1 MSKKWCVFWCPF
13 QRMIQKTIAKR
24 LENVYYNKKETA
36 FSRGFSQYVRNLP
49 FAGFAPKEELF

>member
-1 MSKKWCVFWCPF
+1 
-13 QRMIQKTIAKR
+13 MIQKTIAKR